1 MVANEVRSAV
11 SPSNAMSGALSSFR
25 EWLYS
30 APGVISAAATLFYLH
45 FMVRG
50 SVTFDGRTY
59 FTLFDDA
66 MISMKFAKTLASGG
80 GFTWNPGERPI
91 EGITNPLW
99 TVWMAILHFAPVPE
113 GYVALLV
120 GLSSAACLIATAFAA
135 RELARRLGATENI
148 SLLVLAIV
156 AFYYPLVFWSLRGME
171 TGVLACLMTW
181 AMVLAID
188 QLDAP
193 TEERNYKLAAI
204 AVALVWVR
212 QDAVV
217 FIMVLTGFVFVVGG
231 MRALRTAPPCS
242 RGRWW
247 SPSHS

>member
-1 MVANEVRSAV
+1 M
-11 SPSNAMSGALSSFR
+11 
-25 EWLYS
+25 
-30 APGVISAAATLFYLH
+30 
-45 FMVRG
+45 
-50 SVTFDGRTY
+50 
-59 FTLFDDA
+59 
-66 MISMKFAKTLASGG
+66 
-80 GFTWNPGERPI
+80 
-91 EGITNPLW
+91 
-99 TVWMAILHFAPVPE
+99 
-113 GYVALLV
+113 
-120 GLSSAACLIATAFAA
+120 
-135 RELARRLGATENI
+135 
-148 SLLVLAIV
+148 LVLAIV

-231 MRALRTAPPCS
+231 MRTLRTAPPCS